1 MLHFGI
7 QNFMYFIFAWILLFY
22 LGALSLD
29 FYGSQR
35 TEIGQYDAIV
45 VLGCKVQSSGK
56 ISFGLKG
63 RVDLAIKLF
72 NDGHAPIL
80 LFTGGRTTSSWSEA
94 QVAQTYAMDKYLL
107 QAEQI
112 RLEEHSK
119 NTEENAIYTKEL
131 YADINRI
138 LVVTDS
144 FHVYRGQRVFEKYF
158 DRVDGIGWTSSFR
171 YRTLGSLREVL
182 AVIKYKAVGDI

>member
-7 QNFMYFIFAWILLFY
+7 QNFMYFIFALIVLFC

-35 TEIGQYDAIV
+35 TEIGHYDAIV

-63 RVDLAIKLF
+63 RVDLAAKIFK
-72 NDGHAPIL
+72 DGHAPL
-80 LFTGGRTTSSWSEA
+80 LIFTGGRTTSSLSEA
-94 QVAQTYAMDKYLL
+94 QVAQTYVMDEY
-107 QAEQI
+107 QIHAEKL

-119 NTEENAIYTKEL
+119 NTEENAIYTKKL
-131 YADINRI
+131 YKNINKI
-138 LVVTDS
+138 LIVTDS
-144 FHVYRGQRVFEKYF
+144 FHVYRGQKVFEKYF
-158 DRVDGIGWTSSFR
+158 DQVDGVGWISSFR
-171 YRTLGSLREVL
+171 YRALGSLREVL
-182 AVIKYKAVGDI
+182 AVIKYKVVGDI